1 MLIADLAMPARAT
14 SVSLN
19 HLQAAHLFLL
29 FPAAPPAAP
38 LLLLDAT
45 ATGTVNNVILDKAQC
60 ANTISVFSRLPP
72 RFLLQS
78 LLQPLL
84 RFLPQSLLP
93 LSNPAFNPQLPP
105 ALLPLLFLLD
115 AKLTWTVR
123 SAIPDKTLIADLTT
137 SACSLLPALSQS
149 PPLSAPLSAH
159 PLSLR
164 SPLLLPQLS
173 PSAA

>member
-1 MLIADLAMPARAT
+1 MHARAT
-14 SVSLN
+14 SVSL
-19 HLQAAHLFLL
+19 HRLQAAPVFLL

-45 ATGTVNNVILDKAQC
+45 ATGTANNVILDKAQC
-60 ANTISVFSRLPP
+60 ANTISVFSPLPP
-72 RFLLQS
+72 RF
-78 LLQPLL
+78 PL
-84 RFLPQSLLP
+84 RFLPQSPLP

-105 ALLPLLFLLD
+105 ALLPPLFLLA

-123 SAIPDKTLIADLTT
+123 SAIPDRTLIADLTT

-149 PPLSAPLSAH
+149 PPLSAHLSAH

-164 SPLLLPQLS
+164 SLLLLLQLS